1 MAHAPEQT
9 RTPRPASWL
18 IDVLCSFAVYAIPLV
33 GAHFL
38 SFVGE
43 YLIRSMGRRGR
54 THPEWVASEWVVVLL
69 TQLLF
74 LAVLRIT
81 RRLPRV
87 LRVVFSVVTLI
98 LLIVPLNALLF
109 STLAARY
116 LIENS
121 TVPETNNL
129 ADECRAD
136 DVYGL
141 PAMGGVFHQAEQAE
155 QAALI
160 VRRHGDDRVAVL
172 ELPGCAVRDIDV
184 PPTAD
189 IVSTAGRTVLW
200 TARRM
205 SGDPPAEWA
214 VSTPDLPAWRI
225 DGSAV
230 PANVSPRLLD
240 DERTVAWLER
250 GTPAHI
256 VLAETSG
263 VRRIAVPALPQGS
276 TGPLTG
282 AGPNGPFYLSVLG
295 TGITQ
300 WLTIDGAGTIAR
312 TVPAPDVV
320 SRFGHQL
327 HPIASGWIAWDTY
340 LDDGRY
346 VVAWTRGGA
355 ITKRELPRGLGINGV
370 AIDAAGEFV
379 AVTATSGLNI
389 GNQRDEVWL
398 VRTSAGTELF
408 RRYAP
413 KYSRDTVALPAG
425 RYFVVGE
432 ITNGRPA
439 LRVYRLPVE

>member
-1 MAHAPEQT
+1 VVHAPDRT
-9 RTPRPASWL
+9 RAPRPASWL
-18 IDVLCSFAVYAIPLV
+18 VDVLCSFAVYAIPLI

-54 THPEWVASEWVVVLL
+54 THPEWVASEWIAVLL
-69 TQLLF
+69 AQLIF

-81 RRLPRV
+81 RRLPRL
-87 LRVVFSVVTLI
+87 LRVVFSILTLI
-98 LLIVPLNALLF
+98 LLVAPLNVVLF
-109 STLAARY
+109 STLPARY
-116 LIENS
+116 LIEHN
-121 TVPETNNL
+121 TADETNSL
-129 ADECRAD
+129 AEECRAN

-141 PAMGGVFHQAEQAE
+141 PVMAAVFQEAE
-155 QAALI
+155 QAALV

-172 ELPGCAVRDIDV
+172 DLPGCAVRDIDV
-184 PPTAD
+184 PTASD
-189 IVSTAGRTVLW
+189 IVSTAGRAVLW

-205 SGDPPAEWA
+205 SSDPPAGWV
-214 VSTPDLPAWRI
+214 VSTPGLPAWRI

-240 DERTVAWLER
+240 DERTVAWLEI

-256 VLAETSG
+256 VLAESTG
-263 VRRIAVPALPQGS
+263 LRRIEVRALPQGS

-282 AGPNGPFYLSVLG
+282 AGPNGPFYVSVLG
-295 TGITQ
+295 TGVTQ

-312 TVPAPDVV
+312 TVSAPDVV
-320 SRFGHQL
+320 SRFSHQL

-346 VVAWTRGGA
+346 VVAWSRGGA
-355 ITKRELPRGLGINGV
+355 LTKRELPRGLGINGV
-370 AIDAAGEFV
+370 AVDGDGEFV

-398 VRTSAGTELF
+398 VRTSDGTELF

-413 KYSRDTVALPAG
+413 KYSRDTVAIPGG
-425 RYFVVGE
+425 RYLVVGE
-432 ITNGRPA
+432 INDGRPS
-439 LRVYRLPVE
+439 LRAYRLPGR

>member
-1 MAHAPEQT
+1 
-9 RTPRPASWL
+9 L
-18 IDVLCSFAVYAIPLV
+18 VDVLCSFAVYAIPLV

-43 YLIRSMGRRGR
+43 YLIRSMGGRGR

-69 TQLLF
+69 AQLLF
-74 LAVLRIT
+74 LTALRIT
-81 RRLPRV
+81 RRLPRL
-87 LRVVFSVVTLI
+87 LRVVLSVVTLI

-109 STLAARY
+109 STLPARH
-116 LIENS
+116 LIEND
-121 TVPETNNL
+121 TAPESNNL
-129 ADECRAD
+129 AEECRAD

-141 PAMGGVFHQAEQAE
+141 PSMAAVFHHAE

-160 VRRHGDDRVAVL
+160 VRRRGDDRVAVL
-172 ELPGCAVRDIDV
+172 ELPGCAVHDIDV

-189 IVSTAGRTVLW
+189 IVSTTGRTVLW

-205 SGDPPAEWA
+205 SSDPPAEW
-214 VSTPDLPAWRI
+214 VVTTQGLPAWRI

-230 PANVSPRLLD
+230 PANVTPRLLD
-240 DERTVAWLER
+240 DERTVAWLEP

-256 VLAETSG
+256 VLAESSG
-263 VRRIAVPALPQGS
+263 IRRIEVAALPRGS
-276 TGPLTG
+276 TGPLSG

-295 TGITQ
+295 TGVTH
-300 WLTIDGAGTIAR
+300 WLTIDRAGVIAR

-320 SRFGHQL
+320 SRFSHQL
-327 HPIASGWIAWDTY
+327 HPIAGGWIAWDTY
-340 LDDGRY
+340 LDEGRY

-355 ITKRELPRGLGINGV
+355 VTRRELPRGLGINGA
-370 AIDAAGEFV
+370 AIDTAGEFV

-398 VRTSAGTELF
+398 VRTSDGTELF

-413 KYSRDTVALPAG
+413 KYSRDTVALPGG

-432 ITNGRPA
+432 INDGRPA